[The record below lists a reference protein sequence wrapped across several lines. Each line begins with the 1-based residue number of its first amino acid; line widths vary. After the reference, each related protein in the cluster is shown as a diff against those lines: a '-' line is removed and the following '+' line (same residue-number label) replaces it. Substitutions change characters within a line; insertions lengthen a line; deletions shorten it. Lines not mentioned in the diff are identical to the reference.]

1 MFFFPTIYFYMTMQ
15 TMFTT
20 AMNFPN
26 EVMKA
31 ATESMTAK

>member
-1 MFFFPTIYFYMTMQ
+1 MFFFPTIYFYMTFQ
-15 TMFTT
+15 TMFTN

-31 ATESMTAK
+31 ANESMAAK